1 MPQVIAYLP
10 TLYTQN
16 FMPQNVMILEQCL
29 KLKVIVSPKILHTY
43 RHYMPLDKTYRLIAM
58 LETVLLIQL
67 NRVILRF

>member
-1 MPQVIAYLP
+1 
-10 TLYTQN
+10 
-16 FMPQNVMILEQCL
+16 MPQNVMILEQCL

-58 LETVLLIQL
+58 LEAVLLIQL